1 MSDERKEQLNNQSA
15 DQSSPKVSDILS
27 EFSSKD
33 EGRVVQFPTPEKP
46 ASRVQKPERD
56 PLGLNAKLRGLLG
69 KAGEYADQMYQQ
81 AEPTPEQLQ
90 AERYIPGVDREE
102 FVQPSEKPHRLRRK
116 QRPLPEDVPPA
127 ELAARYRTGLRG
139 MRLRLPFCLLV
150 ALFALYVALA
160 LQLPAVA
167 LGDLSLRLICSVAA
181 LGVAIVLAIDVVA
194 DGLIKLVTLRPTA
207 DSICALAAL
216 ITLCDALTMPTL
228 GLRNGALPFAAP
240 VCFALFLTL
249 WGRYLKQ
256 RADFLSC
263 RTASQAKKPYLLTL
277 DESKWSGR
285 PAYAKRSE
293 ELTGFGSQV
302 QAPDRTQLTYSVA
315 APLLLLACLVCAL
328 LASVGAGKPA
338 HFLWAFS
345 AVLTAAAT
353 FSAPLAYALPYHRI
367 TRRLGKSGSAL
378 AGWVGVEHCKPH
390 SLILTDTDLFPTGS
404 AKGNGMKISPDFLP
418 EKVIGCTGTLIRAS
432 GCGLNKV
439 FSDLMRAQNALYRPV
454 TGVCFHEGGITG
466 IIHNQEV
473 MVGTAAF
480 LRLMNVELPQGLH
493 VKNAVFCAIDGH
505 WAGIFVIHYT
515 MHPDVEACLNALI
528 QSRIPPLLATRDP
541 NLIPSLLGQKFKL
554 PVEKMEFPSVDRRLE
569 LSDPTQP
576 HDPVVTAVLQREGI
590 LPYSDAAIGACRLRS
605 AARIGTALSVIG
617 GVLGV
622 VLAFYL
628 TFVSA
633 YHSLSASALFLFL
646 LVWLLP
652 VLLLSDWATRY

>member
-1 MSDERKEQLNNQSA
+1 MSDQRKEQVNSPGA
-15 DQSSPKVSDILS
+15 DRPSPGTEDRSPLSS
-27 EFSSKD
+27 ETG
-33 EGRVVQFPTPEKP
+33 GRVVQFPSSHGKTS
-46 ASRVQKPERD
+46 SRP
-56 PLGLNAKLRGLLG
+56 PSAFSLRLRRLLG

-81 AEPTPEQLQ
+81 AEPTPEQLE

-102 FVQPSEKPHRLRRK
+102 FVQSSGKPRRLRR
-116 QRPLPEDVPPA
+116 RPLPEDVPPA
-127 ELAARYRTGLRG
+127 DLTVRFRTGLRG
-139 MRLRLPFCLLV
+139 MRLRLPFCLLT
-150 ALFALYVALA
+150 ALFALYVALS
-160 LQLPAVA
+160 LPLPSIP

-181 LGVAIVLAIDVVA
+181 LGAAIVLAIDVMA
-194 DGLIKLVTLRPTA
+194 DGLIKLFTLHPNGE
-207 DSICALAAL
+207 SLCALAAL

-228 GLRNGALPFAAP
+228 GFRNGALPFAAP

-263 RTASQAKKPYLLTL
+263 RVASQAKKPYLLTL

-285 PAYAKRSE
+285 PAYARRSS

-302 QAPDRTQLTYSVA
+302 LAPNCTQLTYSVA
-315 APLLLLACLVCAL
+315 APLLLLTCLVCAL

-353 FSAPLAYALPYHRI
+353 FSAPLAFALPYWRI
-367 TRRLGKSGSAL
+367 TRRLGRSGSAL
-378 AGWVGVEHCKPH
+378 AGWPGVERCRPH
-390 SLILTDTDLFPTGS
+390 SLILTDTDLFPSGS

-418 EKVIGCTGTLIRAS
+418 EKVVGCTGTLIRAS
-432 GCGLNKV
+432 GCGLGKV
-439 FSDLMRAQNALYRPV
+439 FSDLMRSQNALYRPV

-493 VKNAVFCAIDGH
+493 VKNAVFCAIDGQ

-515 MHPDVEACLNALI
+515 LRSDVEASLNALI
-528 QSRIPPLLATRDP
+528 QSRIRPLLATRDP
-541 NLIPSLLGQKFKL
+541 NLIPSVLGQKFQL
-554 PVEKMEFPSVDRRLE
+554 PVGKMEFPSIDRRLE
-569 LSDPTQP
+569 LSDPAQA
-576 HDPVVTAVLQREGI
+576 HDPTVTAVLQREG
-590 LPYSDAAIGACRLRS
+590 LLSYSDAAIGACRLRS
-605 AARIGTALSVIG
+605 AARLGTLLSVIG

-622 VLAFYL
+622 VLSFYL

-633 YHSLSASALFLFL
+633 YHSLSAPALFLFL
-646 LVWLLP
+646 LVWLFP